1 MSFLAPKTSMPPPPP
16 IPPVPPPAPI
26 QAPDTSVEDA
36 VRADVKRRKGR
47 TSTIATAG
55 AGLTTE
61 AEVSKTSLLG
71 SQ

>member
-1 MSFLAPKTSMPPPPP
+1 MSFLAPKVSSPPPPP

-26 QAPDTSVEDA
+26 KAPDTSAVDA

-47 TSTIATAG
+47 ASTIATSG
-55 AGLTTE
+55 MGLTAE
-61 AEVSKTSLLG
+61 AEVNKTSLLG